1 MSLQTP
7 ESIKNFAL
15 KRWDALAAK
24 KYDDGQAR
32 HGGLITQ
39 RDSLADLEEEIIDAW
54 FYVQALR
61 IKIGRV
67 NANKPR

>member
-1 MSLQTP
+1 MSLKTP
-7 ESIKNFAL
+7 EAIKNYAL
-15 KRWDALAAK
+15 NRWDKLAAK

-39 RDSLADLEEEIIDAW
+39 RDSLNDLEEEIIDAW

-61 IKIGRV
+61 IKIGRI
-67 NANKPR
+67 NDP